1 MWKSKNE
8 MHWPHSSKRT
18 EIPPKGC
25 TIWKARG
32 KNTTTKIQVQMVRS
46 RKRGHQLDGTTV
58 EKAVDTW
65 KLKVLLSEA
74 NS

>member
-1 MWKSKNE
+1 MSLKSNTCGNQR
-8 MHWPHSSKRT
+8 MICPDWPHSSKRT
-18 EIPPKGC
+18 EIPPKVC

-32 KNTTTKIQVQMVRS
+32 KNTTTKIQAQMVRS

-65 KLKVLLSEA
+65 K
-74 NS
+74 